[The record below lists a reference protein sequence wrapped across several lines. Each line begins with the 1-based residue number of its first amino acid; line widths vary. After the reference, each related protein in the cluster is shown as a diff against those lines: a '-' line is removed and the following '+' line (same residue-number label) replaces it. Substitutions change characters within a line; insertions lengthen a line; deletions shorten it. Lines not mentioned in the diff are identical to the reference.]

1 MLRSRRTMS
10 RCGQPAFAKPQ
21 TQFGLESPSLAFAA
35 PNLEIGNP
43 SNATGCNVSLMRSL
57 AALGTRKSD

>member
-21 TQFGLESPSLAFAA
+21 TQFGCESPSLAFAA
-35 PNLEIGNP
+35 PNLEIE
-43 SNATGCNVSLMRSL
+43 SRSYATGCNMSPMRSH